1 MEPGLRAGFQSA
13 RLTFRTRIQQTRPE
27 AGFHLAGHFSIPF
40 PPPVSDRLAELQRQ
54 RALAQEQL
62 AWFDREIAKE
72 TGQAP
77 APPVP
82 VPAVVA
88 PVPVVAPITP
98 VTDAATAQVADEI
111 IARYE
116 KSPQNAA
123 KDAKK
128 GCYLWF
134 IFGLGMLAICAVSI
148 YLIYTYLR

>member
-1 MEPGLRAGFQSA
+1 MGRGPPGAFSGQSAGF
-13 RLTFRTRIQQTRPE
+13 P
-27 AGFHLAGHFSIPF
+27 LAGHFRITF
-40 PPPVSDRLAELQRQ
+40 PSPVSDRLAELQRQ
-54 RALAQEQL
+54 RALAQEQV

-77 APPVP
+77 AAGMTAAIAASAPAVP
-82 VPAVVA
+82 VA
-88 PVPVVAPITP
+88 APIMAA
-98 VTDAATAQVADEI
+98 TDAATARVADEI
-111 IARYE
+111 IAQYE

-134 IFGLGMLAICAVSI
+134 VFGLGMLAICAVGI